1 MKEELLRKL
10 EVLSPHLPPNTL
22 DELINDLGGPSRVGS
37 VLLSPSLLLPPLCS
51 FGRPFPPSFSP
62 HFLCH
67 FPLHQVAEMTGRRG
81 RVVSLPDGSVHYQL
95 RSESDVSLEMLNLTE
110 KQRFMDGEKNI
121 AIISEAASSGI
132 SLQSDRRAK
141 VWKRVSVSVSV
152 LKWGVG
158 FTGISC
164 RIMSILTQFYV
175 VSNQNACREFTN
187 QSINVCLFVCCTFW
201 YVFVCVL

>member
-22 DELINDLGGPSRVGS
+22 DELIDDLGGPSRVGRS
-37 VLLSPSLLLPPLCS
+37 LLSPSLLLPSVLFSP
-51 FGRPFPPSFSP
+51 PFPSFFLPSLPPASSLCVFS
-62 HFLCH
+62 
-67 FPLHQVAEMTGRRG
+67 LHQVAEMTGRRG

-141 VWKRVSVSVSV
+141 VWKRYHSVSVSVSV
-152 LKWGVG
+152 
-158 FTGISC
+158 
-164 RIMSILTQFYV
+164 
-175 VSNQNACREFTN
+175 
-187 QSINVCLFVCCTFW
+187 
-201 YVFVCVL
+201 

>member
-22 DELINDLGGPSRVGS
+22 DELIDDLGGPSRVGRVPFS
-37 VLLSPSLLLPPLCS
+37 LVSLTPPTLCALFTALSLLLSPLSSPCV
-51 FGRPFPPSFSP
+51 FS
-62 HFLCH
+62 
-67 FPLHQVAEMTGRRG
+67 LHQVAEMTGRRG

-141 VWKRVSVSVSV
+141 VWKRYHSVSVSVSV
-152 LKWGVG
+152 
-158 FTGISC
+158 
-164 RIMSILTQFYV
+164 
-175 VSNQNACREFTN
+175 
-187 QSINVCLFVCCTFW
+187 
-201 YVFVCVL
+201 